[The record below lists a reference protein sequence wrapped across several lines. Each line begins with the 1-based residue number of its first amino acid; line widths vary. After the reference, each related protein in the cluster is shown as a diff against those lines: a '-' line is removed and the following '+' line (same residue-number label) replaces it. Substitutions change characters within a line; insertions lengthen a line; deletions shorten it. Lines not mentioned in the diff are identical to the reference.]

1 MTTKS
6 PSARQL
12 RRQRKAALETQ
23 IEQQRVDL
31 MVESSRWLGA
41 TQQIDS
47 TFQRFKLP
55 TYALGGLALLA
66 SARHPHALVRFAQR
80 GIAGVLLL
88 RRAQRLLKMLRR

>member
-12 RRQRKAALETQ
+12 RRQRKAMLEAQ
-23 IEQQRVDL
+23 IEQQRIDL

-55 TYALGGLALLA
+55 TYTLGGLALLA

-88 RRAQRLLKMLRR
+88 RRAQRLLQMIRR